1 MTGKTTTT
9 ATTEDGEQ
17 RRVPLPPATVKGLLE
32 HAERFGVDGV
42 AEVAARTTGMD
53 EERLTELIASLQR
66 INETIRRDPKR
77 KRMHWTRPTKVP
89 ADPGRWARALLGL
102 PEPEDLTKPSRK
114 SPARPGKVRATPKK
128 EGRGRARPKAGGGA
142 RKAG

>member
-1 MTGKTTTT
+1 
-9 ATTEDGEQ
+9 
-17 RRVPLPPATVKGLLE
+17 VTVKGLLD

-53 EERLTELIASLQR
+53 EDRLTEIIVSLER
-66 INETIRRDPKR
+66 INDTIRRDPKR

-89 ADPGRWARALLGL
+89 ADPGRWARLLLGL

-114 SPARPGKVRATPKK
+114 TTPRKGKVTETPKK
-128 EGRGRARPKAGGGA
+128 EGRGRARPKTSRGA
-142 RKAG
+142 RKAR